1 MNSIS
6 KISCGVLLLAM
17 AYSCKQA
24 NHESENASSD
34 ISADS
39 TLISSSA
46 AKVKTGDARKVIR
59 TAALKIKVKDVTKS
73 TYTIENVVDKKI
85 LRQNVVDKF
94 GGFVTFTDLKSIIN
108 EKNET
113 RVSQDSILETTK
125 YTVENDIVIRVPNT
139 KLDTVL
145 QSLRK
150 EINFLDSRKITQEDV
165 SLQILANKM
174 AVNRSATNEKR
185 LEKAIDTKGKK
196 LNQIVEAEE
205 NLASKKEE
213 NDNKTLNN
221 LAIDD
226 KINFSTITISL
237 YQREMIKN
245 ELYASEKNINKYRPH
260 LGLQILDSLK
270 TGWFMLEGI
279 IAFIVQLWALILIGA
294 LSWIG
299 YKRFFKK

>member
-1 MNSIS
+1 MNTIS
-6 KISCGVLLLAM
+6 KISCGVLLVAL

-73 TYTIENVVDKKI
+73 TYVIE
-85 LRQNVVDKF
+85 NVVDKF
-94 GGFVTFTDLKSIIN
+94 GGFVTFTDLKSVIN
-108 EKNET
+108 DKNET

-125 YTVENDIVIRVPNT
+125 YKVENNIIIRVPNT

-294 LSWIG
+294 LTWIG

>member
-1 MNSIS
+1 MNTIS
-6 KISCGVLLLAM
+6 KISCGVLLVAL

-73 TYTIENVVDKKI
+73 TYVIE
-85 LRQNVVDKF
+85 NVVDKF
-94 GGFVTFTDLKSIIN
+94 GGFVTFTDLKSVIN
-108 EKNET
+108 DKNET

-125 YTVENDIVIRVPNT
+125 YKVENNIVIRVPNT

-299 YKRFFKK
+299 YKSFFKK

>member
-59 TAALKIKVKDVTKS
+59 TADLKMKVKDVTKS
-73 TYTIENVVDKKI
+73 TYAIE
-85 LRQNVVDKF
+85 NVVDKF

>member
-1 MNSIS
+1 MNTIS
-6 KISCGVLLLAM
+6 KISCGVLLVAL

-73 TYTIENVVDKKI
+73 TYVIE
-85 LRQNVVDKF
+85 NVVDKF
-94 GGFVTFTDLKSIIN
+94 GGFVTFTDLKSVIN
-108 EKNET
+108 DKNET

-125 YTVENDIVIRVPNT
+125 YKVENNIVIRVPNT

-294 LSWIG
+294 LTWIG

>member
-73 TYTIENVVDKKI
+73 TYTIE
-85 LRQNVVDKF
+85 NVVDKF

>member
-1 MNSIS
+1 MNTIS
-6 KISCGVLLLAM
+6 KISCGVLLVAL

-73 TYTIENVVDKKI
+73 TYVIE
-85 LRQNVVDKF
+85 NVVDKF
-94 GGFVTFTDLKSIIN
+94 GGFVTFTDLKSVIN
-108 EKNET
+108 DKNET

-125 YTVENDIVIRVPNT
+125 YKVENNIIIRVPNT

-165 SLQILANKM
+165 SFQILANKM

-294 LSWIG
+294 LTWIG

>member
-46 AKVKTGDARKVIR
+46 AKVKIGDARKVIR
-59 TAALKIKVKDVTKS
+59 TADLKMKVKDVTKS
-73 TYTIENVVDKKI
+73 TYAIE
-85 LRQNVVDKF
+85 NVVDKF

-108 EKNET
+108 DKNET

>member
-73 TYTIENVVDKKI
+73 TYVIE
-85 LRQNVVDKF
+85 NVVDKF